1 MIKKKTTLKSSSG
14 SSKTGSVD
22 MNKKI
27 ADKAYELFVKRGCT
41 PGNEWGDWFEA
52 ERIVRSGKSK

>member
-1 MIKKKTTLKSSSG
+1 MIKKKSTTKPSSG
-14 SSKTGSVD
+14 SNSASGVD
-22 MNKKI
+22 LSKKI

-52 ERIVRSGKSK
+52 ERIVRSSKR